1 VATDAG
7 ILDVAAAAEAFGPRE
22 LAVDPATF
30 LHHGDR
36 LLAPL
41 RGLVEAADGPFLD
54 GAPWDTPVQAP
65 RKILCVGLNYRRHAE
80 ETGKSAPAEPVL
92 FAKFPNALAPHGAVV
107 DTAGLTQVDF
117 EAELAVVIG
126 RTGKR
131 LREEEALDHVLG
143 YAVANDVSERDLQ
156 KRSGQWL
163 LGKTVDG
170 FLPIGPYL
178 VTRDEV
184 PNPQALRIRGWRND
198 ELRQDSDTAD
208 MIFSVREI
216 VAYVSRTMTLSP
228 GDVILT
234 GTPEG
239 VLTGDDDPDWIRA
252 GDTYAIEIDGLGRLE
267 TRFA

>member
-252 GDTYAIEIDGLGRLE
+252 GDTYAVEIDGLGRLE